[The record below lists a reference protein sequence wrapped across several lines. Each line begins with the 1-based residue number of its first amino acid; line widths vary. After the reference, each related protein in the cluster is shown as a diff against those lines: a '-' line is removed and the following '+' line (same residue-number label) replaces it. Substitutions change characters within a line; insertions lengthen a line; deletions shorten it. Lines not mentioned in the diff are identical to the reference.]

1 MLSLIYRDC
10 IQGIGFSGD
19 RIISDDVFDYCNNL
33 SSYHDITQENNYKKL
48 ILRRQLLSSNCVYLN

>member
-1 MLSLIYRDC
+1 MPSFIFRDC

-33 SSYHDITQENNYKKL
+33 SSYHDITQKINYKK
-48 ILRRQLLSSNCVYLN
+48 IIFKASIIVA